1 MYAFLTFDDEKDA
14 RDLVESSKPHLIH
27 GDTLNVAYASPIVK
41 DGNKKKTAHGFFED
55 MMTQYMSR
63 AMDGYFGKDWF
74 IAFFPSFNRVG
85 KILRCRFFFKIHFRK
100 GEERD

>member
-55 MMTQYMSR
+55 MMAQYMSR

-74 IAFFPSFNRVG
+74 IAFLQHSTELAKFYDADF
-85 KILRCRFFFKIHFRK
+85 
-100 GEERD
+100 